1 MNNVVGKVCSS
12 LLVVFMLCFALFG
25 EEVIAK
31 LISSSF
37 CILSSLCLRLFKD
50 DDDNVGDVGL
60 SLLKLDV
67 RPSSFDNDS
76 NNNRDGVVAD
86 GDI

>member
-1 MNNVVGKVCSS
+1 MSNVVGKVCSS
-12 LLVVFMLCFALFG
+12 LLVVVLFCFG

-31 LISSSF
+31 LTSSS
-37 CILSSLCLRLFKD
+37 LSLSLRLFKD
-50 DDDNVGDVGL
+50 DDDNVGNVGL

>member
-1 MNNVVGKVCSS
+1 MSDVVGKVCSS
-12 LLVVFMLCFALFG
+12 LLVVFVFCFG

-31 LISSSF
+31 LTSSS
-37 CILSSLCLRLFKD
+37 LSLSLRLVKD

-67 RPSSFDNDS
+67 RPSLFDNGS

>member
-1 MNNVVGKVCSS
+1 MSNVVGKVCSS
-12 LLVVFMLCFALFG
+12 LLVVVLFCFG

-31 LISSSF
+31 LTSSS
-37 CILSSLCLRLFKD
+37 LSLSLRLLKD